1 MSESM
6 VEEPQ
11 FKVSLIADGVQN
23 VITKTPVQKEEEF
36 KSLTPKRDHAVKEEE
51 RNSVIKQ
58 EFSQND
64 KMMKVK
70 QVLKEKKQVD
80 LEDDYFDEFEAK
92 DLKKFQSPQ
101 PKHLGIS
108 DLSM

>member
-51 RNSVIKQ
+51 RNSVIK
-58 EFSQND
+58 
-64 KMMKVK
+64 
-70 QVLKEKKQVD
+70 
-80 LEDDYFDEFEAK
+80 
-92 DLKKFQSPQ
+92 
-101 PKHLGIS
+101 
-108 DLSM
+108 